1 MRIIGGLCILAL
13 TIFIHSCREQTERT
27 QVSKD
32 QIQRE
37 EIPLIVEPALIYG
50 IPEDSAIVSKGRIR
64 RNQFLATIMEQNGV
78 DGETIYQV
86 NQKAVGVIDLRR
98 IKSGKEYVI
107 YRKGDSASS
116 AKVLVYKDNPI
127 DEYVFYLGDSLWV
140 DHLQNPVDT
149 VWRTLSGTIKS
160 SLYMTILELKAN
172 PELVHKLSEIY
183 AWEIDFFHL
192 DMNDQFKIIYDELFV
207 NGNSVGIHR
216 IHAAEF
222 THRNSPFQ
230 AYHYP
235 IENEEDY
242 FDGDGESL
250 RKTFLKAPLRY
261 SRISSRYSGRRF
273 HPVLKRYKSHRGT
286 DYAAPTGTP
295 IYSVGDGVITEA
307 RYAKYNGNYVK
318 IRHNSV
324 YSTQYLHMSKIK
336 KGIRPGKVVKQGEV
350 IGYVGSTGLA
360 NGPHC
365 CFRFWKNGY
374 QVDHQREKIPPTKPV
389 SEEKI
394 DEFYAYIKPIKRKL
408 RKIDY
413 PEDKIFLD
421 TILPELASTTN
432 PVIRSSRP

>member
-1 MRIIGGLCILAL
+1 MLN
-13 TIFIHSCREQTERT
+13 
-27 QVSKD
+27 
-32 QIQRE
+32 
-37 EIPLIVEPALIYG
+37 EIPLGPPELRVELVYG
-50 IPEDSAIVSKGRIR
+50 IPEDSLIVTKSRIR
-64 RNQFLATIMEQNGV
+64 RNQFLAEILQSNGV
-78 DGETIYQV
+78 PGENIHEL
-86 NQKAVGVIDLRR
+86 NQRAEGVIDLRK
-98 IKSGKEYVI
+98 IKSGKSYSLI
-107 YRKGDSASS
+107 RNGDSSS
-116 AKVLVYKDNPI
+116 SPRVLIYEDNPI
-127 DEYVFYLGDSLWV
+127 DEYAFYLEDSIYV
-140 DHLQNPVDT
+140 EHIKNPVDT
-149 VWRTLSGTIKS
+149 QTNTLAGTIRN
-160 SLYMTILELKAN
+160 SLYMTIMDLGAN

-183 AWEIDFFHL
+183 DWEIDFFHL
-192 DMNDQFKIIYDELFV
+192 DMNDQFRIIYDELFV
-207 NGNSVGIHR
+207 GGESIGIHR

-222 THRNSPFQ
+222 THKATPFQ
-230 AYHYP
+230 AFHYP
-235 IENEEDY
+235 LENEEDY
-242 FDGDGESL
+242 YDETGQSL
-250 RKTFLKAPLRY
+250 RKTFLKSPLRY

-336 KGIRPGKVVKQGEV
+336 SGIRPGKTVKQGEV

-374 QVDHQREKIPPTKPV
+374 QVDHQREKIPATKPV
-389 SEEKI
+389 PEE
-394 DEFYAYIKPIKRKL
+394 ELEQYLTFIKPIKRKL
-408 RKIDY
+408 RKVQY

-421 TILPELASTTN
+421 TIQPEIVTASN